1 MGRKSN
7 DVESR
12 KRKTKKDKARRKKEL
27 FGKYRLTRQGDTIA
41 SPKPKKNFSKSSQ
54 NKKNLS
60 KGSKNKKNQK
70 RIKTKKNES
79 KKSKKNFSK
88 SSQNKLKIAP
98 RPFFIS

>member
-7 DVESR
+7 DVETR

-41 SPKPKKNFSKSSQ
+41 TQKP
-54 NKKNLS
+54 
-60 KGSKNKKNQK
+60 KNQK
-70 RIKTKKNES
+70 KSQNQ

-88 SSQNKLKIAP
+88 KSQKSKTK
-98 RPFFIS
+98 SKK